1 MPASVEPVKG
11 RWYYHPQTGRRLQVT
26 WVDKGTELVEACDEN
41 GHTEFYPQAEW
52 HALELEPQT
61 DEPLLG
67 EPRSFQRGISAGYW
81 LGGEKPGRLPGRLTA
96 RNCSW
101 PAPAPPHPDLAAVD
115 LSPS

>member
-67 EPRSFQRGISAGYW
+67 EPRR
-81 LGGEKPGRLPGRLTA
+81 
-96 RNCSW
+96 
-101 PAPAPPHPDLAAVD
+101 D
-115 LSPS
+115 LSNEEYRRATGWAEKSPDDFPDG